1 MRDFKYDFNYFS
13 DNTAKRYIVSVRQ
26 AIRTACTSHLYIFL
40 QTVFDP
46 MYISVYNLF
55 YTSLPV
61 LAVGIFDQDV
71 NDKNSLMY
79 PKLYAPGLQNLL
91 FNKKEFCWSAL
102 HGFYASCVLFL
113 VPYGKY
119 PTFNC

>member
-1 MRDFKYDFNYFS
+1 MLFS
-13 DNTAKRYIVSVRQ
+13 
-26 AIRTACTSHLYIFL
+26 L

-61 LAVGIFDQDV
+61 LAVGVFDQDV

-79 PKLYAPGLQNLL
+79 PKLYTPGHQNLL

-102 HGFYASCVLFL
+102 HGFFASCVIFL
-113 VPYGKY
+113 VPYGELF
-119 PTFNC
+119 PFIFIARAERSVLPLM

>member
-1 MRDFKYDFNYFS
+1 MYARMRFILFMLIY
-13 DNTAKRYIVSVRQ
+13 RYI
-26 AIRTACTSHLYIFL
+26 HLYLGKYIFDFFPFHF

-102 HGFYASCVLFL
+102 HGFFASCVLFL

-119 PTFNC
+119 

>member
-1 MRDFKYDFNYFS
+1 MIISLAY
-13 DNTAKRYIVSVRQ
+13 V
-26 AIRTACTSHLYIFL
+26 FL

-119 PTFNC
+119 FTSNYSKNIKRIDYVNVYL

>member
-1 MRDFKYDFNYFS
+1 M
-13 DNTAKRYIVSVRQ
+13 
-26 AIRTACTSHLYIFL
+26 
-40 QTVFDP
+40 
-46 MYISVYNLF
+46 
-55 YTSLPV
+55 
-61 LAVGIFDQDV
+61 AVGIFDQDV

-113 VPYGKY
+113 VPYGKHILFISWENY
-119 PTFNC
+119 INTYS

>member
-1 MRDFKYDFNYFS
+1 M
-13 DNTAKRYIVSVRQ
+13 YI
-26 AIRTACTSHLYIFL
+26 LL

-119 PTFNC
+119 FAFIY

>member
-1 MRDFKYDFNYFS
+1 MNCERLKLHNCTIISCVYF
-13 DNTAKRYIVSVRQ
+13 
-26 AIRTACTSHLYIFL
+26 LL

-119 PTFNC
+119 FASTY

>member
-1 MRDFKYDFNYFS
+1 M
-13 DNTAKRYIVSVRQ
+13 IVRV
-26 AIRTACTSHLYIFL
+26 YFL

-71 NDKNSLMY
+71 NDKNSLAY

-119 PTFNC
+119 LALLILTLFIPLV

>member
-1 MRDFKYDFNYFS
+1 MS
-13 DNTAKRYIVSVRQ
+13 IP
-26 AIRTACTSHLYIFL
+26 L

-61 LAVGIFDQDV
+61 MAVGIFDQDV
-71 NDKNSLMY
+71 NDKNSLLY

-91 FNKKEFCWSAL
+91 FNKKEFCWSAI
-102 HGFYASCVLFL
+102 HGFFASCVLFL
-113 VPYGKY
+113 VPYGKLRRY
-119 PTFNC
+119 YIFILSRDACAKH